1 MPKAFVLTGPN
12 TWAVDEVQPPT
23 AKDGQVVIKVHAAAA
38 NPLDA
43 KMAKEGLMIRAYPAR
58 LGVDISGTISAIGS
72 DVTAFKV
79 GDAVFARPQMDGFA
93 EYATATVR
101 HTWKKPDNLSFEQA
115 ATIPVGTL
123 TAVIGLFSEKGLK
136 LTRPKD
142 AKLRTPTTPGGEDK
156 YILVWGGSSTVGSY
170 AVQLAAA
177 AGYTVIATASP
188 KQRDA
193 VLALGAAHVVDYSA
207 PDAVEQIRELTK
219 GECRLA
225 LNAVG
230 GDATVQAAAALRAD
244 EREPSTVVSVAA
256 TLGAIPAG
264 VTLLPPIFG
273 FDPTLVDFV
282 HEMIGNELV
291 EYFAKNEIKPSRVK
305 VVKGG
310 LDGVGEA
317 LELLAG
323 KKVSGEKL
331 VVVI

>member
-1 MPKAFVLTGPN
+1 MPKAFILTGPN
-12 TWAVDEVQPPT
+12 TWAVDEVPPP
-23 AKDGQVVIKVHAAAA
+23 AAQDGQIVIKVHAAAA

-43 KMAKEGLMIRAYPAR
+43 KMAKEGFMIRAYPAR

-79 GDAVFARPQMDGFA
+79 GDAVFARPQLDGFA

-142 AKLRTPTTPGGEDK
+142 AKTRTAEE
-156 YILVWGGSSTVGSY
+156 YILVWGGSSNVGSY
-170 AVQLAAA
+170 AVQLAVA

-193 VLALGAAHVVDYSA
+193 VRALGAAHVVDYNA

-244 EREPSTVVSVAA
+244 EREPSKIVSVAA
-256 TLGAIPAG
+256 SSGAVPAG
-264 VTLLPPIFG
+264 VTLLAPIFG
-273 FDPTLVDFV
+273 FDPTLTDFV
-282 HEMIGNELV
+282 HEMIANELV

-317 LELLAG
+317 LNLLAD

>member
-12 TWAVDEVQPPT
+12 TWVVDEVQPPT

-142 AKLRTPTTPGGEDK
+142 AAKPRTPEGK
-156 YILVWGGSSTVGSY
+156 YILVWGGSSNR
-170 AVQLAAA
+170 
-177 AGYTVIATASP
+177 GYTVIATASP

-256 TLGAIPAG
+256 TLGAMPAG

-291 EYFAKNEIKPSRVK
+291 EYFAKDEIKPSRVK

>member
-12 TWAVDEVQPPT
+12 TWAVNEVQPPA

-43 KMAKEGLMIRAYPAR
+43 KMAKEGFMIRAYPAR

-93 EYATATVR
+93 EYSTATVR

-142 AKLRTPTTPGGEDK
+142 AAKPRTPEGK
-156 YILVWGGSSTVGSY
+156 YILVWGGSSNVGSY

-282 HEMIGNELV
+282 HEMIRNELV

-317 LELLAG
+317 LELLAS